1 MEKKERC
8 VCGMTFDKM
17 NPYYECEDFYDAFR
31 DGVEESDY
39 TDYGEED

>member
-17 NPYYECEDFYDAFR
+17 NPYYECEDFYDVFG